1 MAATH
6 SVQQADDVIKAL
18 EALRN
23 RWAERS
29 DDQQDSDVLHRA
41 SELISEL
48 KQLVSTLDGQLA
60 AMRWLAQKQFRPKS
74 EQVPEGQ
81 LALEL
86 LGFMLQPKA
95 ADGEAPDGTPSAP
108 EQPLGTTPDKTRESR
123 PKRNSRLHLI
133 PVKQVP
139 VRLEEKDR
147 ICACCQG
154 VKAEMGFEPR
164 RHLVY
169 EPAKLY
175 FLEEQLYNYV
185 CKTCQEGVVS
195 AKGTPKLIDGSN
207 VSSSMFAHL
216 VVSKIV
222 DAVPIER
229 VGKQLARHGV
239 DIASST
245 LNEWYNR
252 CGQEV
257 VFLQDVAKQA
267 LLSSQMI
274 SLDDTPMPTK
284 NDEAPR
290 GITRGRL
297 WLYLGDVSRTAYC
310 EYSPDWKGTHPQ
322 RVLQGF
328 AGPIQ
333 NDGYSG
339 LHALFCARDAPPRVG
354 CNDHSRRKWV
364 EALRIGDNRA
374 ERVIALYGALYAVE
388 REAKALRLNAADT
401 LALRR
406 ERSVPVWKA
415 LCEEVDRLAALGER
429 KSPLGKAITYF
440 QRQRPRLEIFLSN
453 GILPISNAHVE
464 RLLRIVALFR
474 KNSLFIGAPKA
485 GPRYAALLTLA
496 LNCVLCDVNPFT
508 YFTELFDRIAA
519 GWPNARAAELLPQ
532 AFVPADQLAQ

>member
-6 SVQQADDVIKAL
+6 SLKHADNVIEAL
-18 EALRN
+18 EALRT
-23 RWAERS
+23 RWADRS
-29 DDQQDSDVLHRA
+29 DEHQDSDVLQKA
-41 SELISEL
+41 SELISQL
-48 KQLVSTLDGQLA
+48 KELVSTLDGQLS

-74 EQVPEGQ
+74 EHVPEGQ

-86 LGFMLQPKA
+86 LGFMLQPTA
-95 ADGEAPDGTPSAP
+95 ADGETADGKASDGEQTPDPGPGEAP
-108 EQPLGTTPDKTRESR
+108 EPRR
-123 PKRNSRLHLI
+123 KRKSRLHLLA
-133 PVKQVP
+133 VKQVP
-139 VRLEEKDR
+139 VRLDEKDR
-147 ICACCQG
+147 VCSCCQG
-154 VKAEMGFEPR
+154 IKAEMGFEPR

-175 FLEEQLYNYV
+175 YLEEQLYNYV

-195 AKGTPKLIDGSN
+195 AEGTPKLIDGSN

-216 VVSKIV
+216 VVSKVV

-229 VGKQLARHGV
+229 VGKQLARHGA

-245 LNEWYNR
+245 LNDWYNR

-257 VFLQDVAKQA
+257 VFLQNVAHQA

-284 NDEAPR
+284 NVEAPH

-297 WLYLGDVSRTAYC
+297 WLYMGDVSRTAYC
-310 EYSPDWKGTHPQ
+310 QYSEDWKGTHPQ
-322 RVLQGF
+322 RVLEGF

-333 NDGYSG
+333 QDGYSG

-354 CNDHSRRKWV
+354 CNDHARRKWV
-364 EALRIGDNRA
+364 EALRIGDDRA
-374 ERVIALYGALYAVE
+374 ERVIALYSVLYAVE
-388 REAKALRLNAADT
+388 REAKQLGLNAADT
-401 LALRR
+401 VALRQT
-406 ERSVPVWKA
+406 RSVPVWKA

-429 KSPLGKAITYF
+429 KSPLGKAVTYF
-440 QRQRPRLEIFLSN
+440 QRQKPRLEVFLSN

-464 RLLRIVALFR
+464 RLLRSVALFR

-496 LNCVLCDVNPFT
+496 LNCVLCDVNPFA
-508 YFTELFDRIAA
+508 YFTQLFDRIAA
-519 GWPNARAAELLPQ
+519 GWPNARVAELLPQ
-532 AFVPADQLAQ
+532 AFALTDQAAQ